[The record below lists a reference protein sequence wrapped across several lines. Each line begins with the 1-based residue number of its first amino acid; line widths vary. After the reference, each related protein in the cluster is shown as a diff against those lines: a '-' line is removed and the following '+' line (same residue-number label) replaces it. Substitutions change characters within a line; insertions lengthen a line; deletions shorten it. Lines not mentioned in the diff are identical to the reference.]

1 MFKKLLP
8 WYLLALVVLSLAFI
22 YGCGS
27 APTSGGGGGGG
38 GISGRQY
45 YGINSM
51 GGTNKC
57 TINDTAF
64 SLHFESGTME
74 GLTISGNVTTLES
87 GLVSCEITSSSDP
100 AKISTGEILYAYEVS
115 NEVLV
120 IGAGPDNGQVIL
132 ILPALSNTA
141 PSACS
146 FEGITIAR
154 TDWLDPQNQDVCMT
168 AELSGSGPYTIQG
181 YNYDEEGGAAG
192 SGTISGWHFTGGRLC
207 TADADADTA
216 PQFFFSPK
224 GMVAMSGNREGS
236 GWRDG
241 EMVGAIYDSTVS
253 TLELATDKCYIG
265 MSFARDLDSN
275 NTYVE
280 AITVESTGV
289 ETLTVSSM
297 EVSSGAA
304 LGVRGTITLG
314 AMGDPGQGI
323 IDATINSEGTDYQAK
338 MVAYKYQNT
347 PDKYAVCGFVSIETN
362 AMSFFAIEQ

>member
-1 MFKKLLP
+1 
-8 WYLLALVVLSLAFI
+8 
-22 YGCGS
+22 
-27 APTSGGGGGGG
+27 
-38 GISGRQY
+38 
-45 YGINSM
+45 M